1 MNIAIW
7 AIAKAVRSEN
17 GQLIYRK
24 GNNDLRLELY
34 PIKTCLLMRDL
45 LAARFLDDNDQS
57 PENNESSRLLDR

>member
-24 GNNDLRLELY
+24 GNNDLRFELY
-34 PIKTCLLMRDL
+34 PIKTCLLTRDL
-45 LAARFLDDNDQS
+45 LAAWFLDDNDQS
-57 PENNESSRLLDR
+57 PENNESTRLLDR